1 MPNAFES
8 EGNKEEALQKPQV
21 RAVTHFP
28 LELLNDL
35 RSQAGQAATV
45 RGEGPDGWT
54 KSETDPMDVL
64 AVFKTLRIKPGYVLR
79 GYQFRAHYDGNG
91 VVYALPEGEFPDPAD
106 CPADERYA
114 LAPPVP
120 IQALKSWMDAIEGD
134 GSSLSYLSASILLRE
149 MAEFG
154 AIWHGCSWSS
164 HQFLDANPVAA
175 HAADQWQWQ
184 HQGRI
189 DWRPRATQNKN
200 SVTVSFCTFTGLIC
214 EQILRHSDVF
224 SIGSYRPTC
233 KVVSLAIGP
242 RGYVH

>member
-79 GYQFRAHYDGNG
+79 GYQFRAHYNGNG
-91 VVYALPEGEFPDPAD
+91 VVYALPAGEFPDPAE
-106 CPADERYA
+106 CPSDEHYA
-114 LAPPVP
+114 LAPPFRSRPSNPGWMRSKAMAVP
-120 IQALKSWMDAIEGD
+120 YPTCQLLSCCANWRSLGPSGMVVPGRRI
-134 GSSLSYLSASILLRE
+134 SSSMPTRWPATPQTNGNGNIK
-149 MAEFG
+149 AE
-154 AIWHGCSWSS
+154 
-164 HQFLDANPVAA
+164 
-175 HAADQWQWQ
+175 
-184 HQGRI
+184 
-189 DWRPRATQNKN
+189 
-200 SVTVSFCTFTGLIC
+200 
-214 EQILRHSDVF
+214 
-224 SIGSYRPTC
+224 SIGG
-233 KVVSLAIGP
+233 LGP
-242 RGYVH
+242 LRTRTV